1 MEINRLLN
9 PMLDTVVLLSK
20 KHPELTYHLSA
31 PREKIATLAKNM
43 IDKYRKKHPDLPN
56 IEISYGNTGY
66 WLRRAGTGIAASGTV
81 TVECAISNLPL
92 VVGYRM
98 SWGTVILAS
107 MLVKLY
113 RGFFTMVN
121 IIANKEVYQEF
132 LQHKFSAKHL
142 IGPIEAILPNGVRR
156 KEVEDGMAEVK
167 KILTP
172 ESGSAA
178 RQAAL
183 IAWDR

>member
-1 MEINRLLN
+1 
-9 PMLDTVVLLSK
+9 
-20 KHPELTYHLSA
+20 
-31 PREKIATLAKNM
+31 
-43 IDKYRKKHPDLPN
+43 
-56 IEISYGNTGY
+56 
-66 WLRRAGTGIAASGTV
+66 
-81 TVECAISNLPL
+81 
-92 VVGYRM
+92 M

-107 MLVKLY
+107 LLVKLY

-132 LQHKFSAKHL
+132 LQHHFCAKEL
-142 IGPIEAILPNGVRR
+142 IGPVEAILPNGSRR
-156 KEVEDGMAEVK
+156 AEVEAGMAEVK
-167 KILTP
+167 SILTP